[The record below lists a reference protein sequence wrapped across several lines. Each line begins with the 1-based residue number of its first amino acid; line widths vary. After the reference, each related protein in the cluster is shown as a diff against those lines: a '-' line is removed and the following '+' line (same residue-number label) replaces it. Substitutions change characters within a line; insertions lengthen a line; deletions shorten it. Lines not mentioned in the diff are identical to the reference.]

1 MQQKVFSPMITR
13 SHDRCRQFGVD
24 NEREFS
30 GLILSEEEL
39 AEHLKRNQWLID
51 SARPCIDELYKF
63 VKGTNFFLILTDE
76 EGCILYI
83 VGDPE
88 NMGRAQDLKMVPG
101 AYMSEEHIG
110 TNAMGTALAEGVALQ
125 VTGDEHFIK
134 AYHRWTCSGAVI
146 RNPQGKIIGSL
157 DMTGNEGSVHAHTL
171 GMVVSAVH
179 AIENH
184 LVLEEKNMVLQERHH
199 FISTLMDAIGAG
211 IVACDLEGQIRTVNK
226 VVQKM
231 FGYQEKELIKKN
243 LGDLVG
249 RFEEIRTQCLKDDL
263 FPGEE
268 VTVSAKINVHHYN
281 VSAYPVRDGRK
292 INALIFV
299 FRDVKKVRKM
309 ANQIVGR
316 RAIYTFDKI
325 IGKSPAILEAIR
337 FSKKVAD
344 SRSTILITG
353 ESGTGK
359 EVFAHAIQNQS
370 ARKDENFL
378 VVNCASIPRNLIES
392 ELFGYEEGAF
402 TGAKTGGQPGKF
414 EIADGGTLFLDEIGE
429 MRLDMQTRLLR
440 VIQEGIV
447 TRVGGNE
454 VIPVNVRLI
463 AATNKDLAKEVERGN
478 FRLDLYYRLNV
489 LPIHLPSLRER
500 ALDIPLLIDY
510 FVEKISKKLNKKP
523 IPIPHKIMEHLMA
536 YEWPGNVRELEN
548 FVELMINT
556 ERIPVDLKS
565 STDRPASGHMSSA
578 PLMSLEEV
586 EHHYI
591 RDMLR
596 TCDFN
601 VSETARILGVG
612 RNTLYRKMS
621 KYDIDC
627 S

>member
-1 MQQKVFSPMITR
+1 MDQKEFSPLITR
-13 SHDRCRQFGVD
+13 SHERCRSFGVD
-24 NEREFS
+24 PKRKYS
-30 GLILSEEEL
+30 ARILTGLEL
-39 AEHLKRNQWLID
+39 TDHLARKQWLID
-51 SARPCIDELYKF
+51 SARPYIDELYRF

-88 NMGRAQDLKMVPG
+88 NMGRAKDLKMIPG

-110 TNAMGTALAEGVALQ
+110 TNAMGTALAEGAALQ
-125 VTGDEHFIK
+125 VTGEEHYIQ

-146 RNPQGKIIGSL
+146 RDPGGSIIGSL

-184 LVLEEKNMVLQERHH
+184 LVLEEKNRVLTERHH

-211 IVACDLEGQIRTVNK
+211 IMACDLDGSIRTVNK
-226 VVQKM
+226 EAQKM
-231 FGYQEKELIKKN
+231 FGYRERELTGMKMGELI
-243 LGDLVG
+243 G
-249 RFEEIRTQCLKDDL
+249 RFDEIREQCTREEAFL
-263 FPGEE
+263 GEE
-268 VTVSAKINVHHYN
+268 LQINARINVHHYN
-281 VSAYPVRDGRK
+281 VSAYPVHDGRK
-292 INALIFV
+292 VNGLIFV
-299 FRDVKKVRKM
+299 LRDVKKVRKM

-325 IGKSPAILEAIR
+325 IGNAPAMREAIR
-337 FSKKVAD
+337 FSKKVAN

-359 EVFAHAIQNQS
+359 EVFAHAIQNES
-370 ARKDENFL
+370 ARREENFM

-402 TGAKTGGQPGKF
+402 TGAKSGGQPGKF

-440 VIQEGIV
+440 VIQEGVI

-489 LPIHLPSLRER
+489 LPIHLPALRER
-500 ALDIPLLIDY
+500 AQDIPLLIDY

-565 STDRPASGHMSSA
+565 PSDQASDVRAAAA

-601 VSETARILGVG
+601 ISEAARILGVG
-612 RNTLYRKMS
+612 RNTLYRKMN